1 LEVKLSTIT
10 LDLPRELEIE
20 LKATATQIGLS
31 LSEYI
36 LRVLSKKP
44 VVENAMP
51 KTGAE
56 LVAYWKKEGL
66 CGYRSDIVDS
76 QKQARAIREQ
86 AERMKGKSIY
96 KD

>member
-1 LEVKLSTIT
+1 MSNIT
-10 LDLPRELEIE
+10 LDLPQELEIE
-20 LKATATQIGLS
+20 LKAIAAQIGLS

-44 VVENAMP
+44 SLENNALP
-51 KTGAE
+51 KNGAE

-86 AERMKGKSIY
+86 AERRIHV
-96 KD
+96 